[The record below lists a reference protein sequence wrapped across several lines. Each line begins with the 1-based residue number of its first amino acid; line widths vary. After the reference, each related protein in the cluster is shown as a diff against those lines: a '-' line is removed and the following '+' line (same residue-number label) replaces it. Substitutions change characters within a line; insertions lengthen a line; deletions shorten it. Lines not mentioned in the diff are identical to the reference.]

1 MTATFLLK
9 RDSVVEAHLGDVG
22 PSAVDDEVAEAFAEV
37 GLVVEAAAISEHLQD
52 FIILPGNKIIS
63 FISKHD
69 LQGYSSGHGLG

>member
-52 FIILPGNKIIS
+52 CSI
-63 FISKHD
+63 
-69 LQGYSSGHGLG
+69 